1 MPAPRTTSDL
11 ERSLN
16 ERERRIVLNRRG
28 PGRGS
33 QEVVNISRAVQ
44 RRGEFVRGNAGRT
57 STARNS
63 TGGTARGG
71 VFGRIRNAL
80 NNFAARNRST
90 AAQNRGR
97 ARAARN
103 RRG

>member
-1 MPAPRTTSDL
+1 MPAPRTTSDV

-16 ERERRIVLNRRG
+16 ERERGIVLNRRG
-28 PGRGS
+28 PGRGTQQRLS
-33 QEVVNISRAVQ
+33 VSRAAQ
-44 RRGEFVRGNAGRT
+44 RRGEFVRGNVAGP
-57 STARNS
+57 STANNS
-63 TGGTARGG
+63 TGGSSRGG

-80 NNFAARNRST
+80 NNFAARNRNT